1 MAEQFLV
8 FNFFQAFTNSNC
20 RGGEDVRIHC
30 AKQHRLSITAFQ
42 ALTGMRMAA
51 VKAEIAPFELDRD
64 NNVFVWFQKPR

>member
-8 FNFFQAFTNSNC
+8 FNFQASTNSNC
-20 RGGEDVRIHC
+20 RGGRGIHC
-30 AKQHRLSITAFQ
+30 AKQHTSSITAFQ